1 MASDLA
7 NHIAAAST
15 VLAGLQNSDPLAWAR
30 VSRAQRDVVQHAL
43 SKRSLAMAELSQV
56 ATAVRVSVFAEE
68 DQLAIFRSMATTKA
82 CTPSDATG
90 TPMMQDFESVL
101 HFIPEMVWGAEG
113 TQDFALSLMNFVVQ
127 LGLRNPTAPTVQLM
141 SLLCSIGTD
150 GMEHTMRMSPEAR
163 LANSKSWKKWLKRIV
178 KGGIGEP
185 TVWLAKLHPTPEAL
199 KAEHPELYASVYC
212 ASPPG
217 AVKINTMALELLRA
231 HTRMRREKGS
241 AGPQGRVAM
250 DNAGPRC
257 MDRGDRLLEFVLQT
271 LGARAADGINLQ
283 MLGAGG
289 HRKIKIK
296 IFVYILNIIRQM

>member
-1 MASDLA
+1 
-7 NHIAAAST
+7 
-15 VLAGLQNSDPLAWAR
+15 
-30 VSRAQRDVVQHAL
+30 
-43 SKRSLAMAELSQV
+43 MAELSQV

-163 LANSKSWKKWLKRIV
+163 LATSKSWKKWLNRIV
-178 KGGIGEP
+178 KSGIGEP

-199 KAEHPELYASVYC
+199 KAEHPELYASVLRVAARGREEQYDGTRIV
-212 ASPPG
+212 A
-217 AVKINTMALELLRA
+217 RA
-231 HTRMRREKGS
+231 HTDAAREGFRR
-241 AGPQGRVAM
+241 A
-250 DNAGPRC
+250 AGPRC
-257 MDRGDRLLEFVLQT
+257 
-271 LGARAADGINLQ
+271 DG
-283 MLGAGG
+283 
-289 HRKIKIK
+289 
-296 IFVYILNIIRQM
+296 